1 MMKFCYLNI
10 TNDEVFVKRISV
22 LICNVCFAI
31 FIISSL
37 ENIISFIIC
46 NVLFAKFIKTPNFC
60 TLLVLCAILFL
71 HTYRHMCNF
80 VATIVIF
87 AHVVHCV
94 QFYFCTYT
102 MSVQFFQIDN
112 ILHNLTQIAWLLI
125 THLLLSH

>member
-1 MMKFCYLNI
+1 MMKFCYLYI
-10 TNDEVFVKRISV
+10 TNDDVFVKRISV

-71 HTYRHMCNF
+71 HTWIYVCNF
-80 VATIVIF
+80 VTTIVIF

-94 QFYFCTYT
+94 QFCFCTLKY
-102 MSVQFFQIDN
+102 MCAIFPNQ
-112 ILHNLTQIAWLLI
+112 
-125 THLLLSH
+125 